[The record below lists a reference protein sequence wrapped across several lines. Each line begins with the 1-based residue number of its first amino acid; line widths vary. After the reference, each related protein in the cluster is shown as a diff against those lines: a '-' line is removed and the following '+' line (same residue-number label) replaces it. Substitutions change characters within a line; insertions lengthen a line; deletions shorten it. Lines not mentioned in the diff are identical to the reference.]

1 MDIEAGLYL
10 CPTPI
15 GNLGDITIRTL
26 EVLRSVDM
34 IAAEDTRNTLKLLN
48 HFDIKGNLTSYHEH
62 NRYEKADYLI
72 GQILSGKSIALVT
85 DAGMPAISDPGE
97 VLVKRCIEENIY
109 VTSLPG
115 ACAAVTA
122 VTVSGFDTGRFLF
135 EGFLPADK
143 VERDRVLSEL
153 KNETGTL
160 IFYEAPHRLKKTVAV
175 LYEGLGNRRV
185 AFCRE
190 LTKLH
195 EQIVRMELKDAAGY
209 FEKTEPRGEYVLVV
223 EGRDKDELLKEK
235 REEFKTVSVTDRV
248 RSYVDGG
255 MDKKEAMRAVA
266 RERGVS
272 KRDIYNALL
281 KEEE

>member
-97 VLVKRCIEENIY
+97 VLVRRCIEENIY

>member
-97 VLVKRCIEENIY
+97 VLVRRCIEENIY

-235 REEFKTVSVTDRV
+235 REEFKTVSVTDHV

>member
-97 VLVKRCIEENIY
+97 VLVRRCIEENIF

>member
-48 HFDIKGNLTSYHEH
+48 HFNIKGNLTSYHEH

-97 VLVKRCIEENIY
+97 VLVKRCIEENIF